1 MKKLSVAALFLIAS
15 LLSGCAVRDEN
26 SSPTPET
33 QKNESAQFSSTE
45 ISEYSSDNP
54 TDEES
59 SSEEYNHE
67 DREKYSILGATVNFE
82 YENFLEYN
90 GEPINFQAVVS
101 NTNGN
106 TTDLELGISITI
118 NGFRQTFSVDG
129 GKPTEMYIKTYAPGS
144 GDLLN
149 ITLDPQI
156 LEKDKDAELLAI
168 NYVVFWFPTA
178 VDKQNPITLDDAR
191 HVSFDGSAIMEINSP
206 ITNFID
212 EKQEE
217 NVEVTKKTL
226 KNERELVGENYSPYS
241 SGEGNFILGIE
252 PANISEEN
260 DNFLINDD
268 GSGDFTVY
276 GDVEDNRK
284 YRVTIFDQNGMRTFN
299 DGKTYLEMEMKEGD
313 LCFKKVNIPNL
324 KPGDYIYALFTPFD
338 MEVGYDDKYG
348 KYFTNLITRANN
360 GMASDIRFADKDQ

>member
-1 MKKLSVAALFLIAS
+1 MKLKKIFALILAAA

-33 QKNESAQFSSTE
+33 QKNESAQLSSTE

-59 SSEEYNHE
+59 SSEEYYE
-67 DREKYSILGATVNFE
+67 YGIQKYSCIGATVNFADDHI
-82 YENFLEYN
+82 LEYN
-90 GEPINFQAVVS
+90 GEPMIFHLSVGG
-101 NTNGN
+101 TNGN
-106 TTDLELGISITI
+106 STDLELGIAIVI
-118 NGFRQTFSVDG
+118 NGFRQIFSVDG
-129 GKPTEMYIKTYAPGS
+129 GEPTEMYIKTYEPNR
-144 GDLLN
+144 GDLLE

-156 LEKDKDAELLAI
+156 LEKDKDAEILAI
-168 NYVVFWFPTA
+168 DVITVFFPTA
-178 VDKQNPITLDDAR
+178 VDEQYPDTIDGAR
-191 HVSFDGSAIMEINSP
+191 HASFSGAMIASINSP

-226 KNERELVGENYSPYS
+226 KNERELVGENYSPYP

-252 PANISEEN
+252 PDNISEEN
-260 DNFLINDD
+260 DNFLLNED

-313 LCFKKVNIPNL
+313 LCFGKVNIPNL

-338 MEVGYDDKYG
+338 MEVGYDNEHR
-348 KYFTNLITRANN
+348 KYFTNFITRANN
-360 GMASDIRFADKDQ
+360 GMASDIRFADKKQ